1 MGFINVQIMSNNVL
15 KSKNF
20 TVIKHNMFKI
30 HTVLK
35 KKYKC
40 RYHDNEPTFLAVLLY
55 QAFSPDMKMA

>member
-1 MGFINVQIMSNNVL
+1 MGFVNVQIMSNNVL

-35 KKYKC
+35 KSINV
-40 RYHDNEPTFLAVLLY
+40 DIMTMNQP
-55 QAFSPDMKMA
+55 S